1 MNVATQPCLLRIG
14 ARRFADAPALLGPDE
29 RLTFRQLDMRVSE
42 RARTLSMIGS
52 PGAWVALKAAHS
64 VDGLIG
70 FLALLRAGFRVLPV
84 NPAQPEAPLRM
95 LATRNRIERLL
106 DPDDAPMP
114 AKGSAGRSVPAA
126 ETLEFAD
133 YAPCM
138 GILTSG
144 STGVPKVAVHSYRNH
159 VLSAAGA
166 ATVMPLAPGD
176 RYLLSLPWFHVAGVA
191 ILFRCL
197 LGGAALVLG
206 GRVED
211 PDFLRDQRVSHVS
224 MVEAQLRRL
233 LAGQDALP
241 SLRGVLLGGGPVQPA
256 LLRAARDHGLPAWM
270 TYGLTEMSSQ
280 VIVQGP
286 DGRTRLLPHRECRI
300 GGDGEILVRGDT
312 LFLGYLEDGALVPAT
327 DADGWFHTRDLG
339 SWDDGV
345 FQVLGRRDHQF
356 ISGGENVQPERIE
369 DVLHRHP
376 AISQAVVV
384 PRTDVEFGQ
393 RPVAFL
399 DASGE
404 IEQDALRTW
413 LRQYLNPWELPVAFH
428 PLPRSEGMKIRRAD
442 LVALAARGGP

>member
-1 MNVATQPCLLRIG
+1 MNIATQPCLLRIG
-14 ARRFADAPALLGPDE
+14 ARRFGDAPALLGPGE
-29 RLTFRQLDMRVSE
+29 RLTFRELDMRVSE
-42 RARTLSMIGS
+42 RARTLTMIGR

-84 NPAQPEAPLRM
+84 NPAQPEEPLR
-95 LATRNRIERLL
+95 LLTTRNRIERLL
-106 DPDDAPMP
+106 GPDGAQVPDMGDA
-114 AKGSAGRSVPAA
+114 GLGVPGT
-126 ETLEFAD
+126 ETLEFID
-133 YAPCM
+133 DAPCT

-159 VLSAAGA
+159 VLSAVGS

-206 GRVED
+206 GRAED
-211 PDFLRDQRVSHVS
+211 PDFLRALRISHVS

-233 LAGQDALP
+233 LAREDALP

-256 LLRAARDHGLPAWM
+256 LLSAARDRGLPAWM
-270 TYGLTEMSSQ
+270 SYGLTEMSSQ
-280 VIVQGP
+280 VTVQGP
-286 DGRTRLLPHRECRI
+286 DGEARLLPHRECRI
-300 GGDGEILVRGDT
+300 AGDGEILVRGDT
-312 LFLGYLEDGALVPAT
+312 LFLGYLEDGELVPAL

-339 SWDDGV
+339 SWDEGV
-345 FQVLGRRDHQF
+345 FQVLGRKDHQF

-369 DVLHRHP
+369 AVLRRHS
-376 AISQAVVV
+376 AIAQAVVV
-384 PRTDVEFGQ
+384 PRADAEFGQ

-399 DASGE
+399 DATGE
-404 IEQDALRTW
+404 IQQDSLRAW

-428 PLPRSEGMKIRRAD
+428 PLPRSDGMKIRRAD
-442 LVALAARGGP
+442 LVELAARDRP

>member
-42 RARTLSMIGS
+42 RARTLTMIGN
-52 PGAWVALKAAHS
+52 PGDWVAMKAAHS
-64 VDGLIG
+64 VDALIG
-70 FLALLRAGFRVLPV
+70 FLALLRAGFRVLPI
-84 NPAQPEAPLRM
+84 NPAQPEEPLR
-95 LATRNRIERLL
+95 LLTTRHRIGRFL
-106 DPDDAPMP
+106 DLDGAQVP
-114 AKGSAGRSVPAA
+114 AMGGAGRSVPGS
-126 ETLEFAD
+126 ETLEFVAD
-133 YAPCM
+133 APCT

-159 VLSAAGA
+159 VLSAVGS

-233 LAGQDALP
+233 LARQDALP
-241 SLRGVLLGGGPVQPA
+241 SLRGVLLGGGPVQPG
-256 LLRAARDHGLPAWM
+256 LLRAARDRGLPAWM

-286 DGRTRLLPHRECRI
+286 DGRARLLPHRECRI
-300 GGDGEILVRGDT
+300 GDDGEILVRGDA
-312 LFLGYLEDGALVPAT
+312 LFLGYLEDGGLVPAT

-339 SWDDGV
+339 SWDDGL

-356 ISGGENVQPERIE
+356 ISGGENVQPESIE

-376 AISQAVVV
+376 AIARAIVV
-384 PRTDVEFGQ
+384 PRPDAEFGQ

-399 DASGE
+399 DATGE

-442 LVALAARGGP
+442 LVALAARGRP